1 LTRNVIALATADT
14 EFGHVPADTAKEEAK
29 TIANDEGKAVTLRH
43 PVTDEVLGK
52 VKPSPKKPAK
62 AKAPAKPKAAKPTKA
77 KAAAKKPAAKAK
89 PAKDSKPKAPR
100 GMVVE
105 ILKLASRAKGVSPA
119 ELNERTKWKAAPWK
133 WLQSPKD
140 RLLRPLGYK
149 LTVLTPE
156 TGGVRYQVAKR

>member
-1 LTRNVIALATADT
+1 
-14 EFGHVPADTAKEEAK
+14 
-29 TIANDEGKAVTLRH
+29 
-43 PVTDEVLGK
+43 
-52 VKPSPKKPAK
+52 
-62 AKAPAKPKAAKPTKA
+62 
-77 KAAAKKPAAKAK
+77 
-89 PAKDSKPKAPR
+89 
-100 GMVVE
+100 MVVD